1 MTVHSCLRCG
11 HEGTGVAVTL
21 VNLARE
27 NNGRVRMVEV
37 VQEIKH
43 RHVVERVRHTV
54 PERYGWEPRCRD
66 RAGCDARLAA
76 DEVEL

>member
-1 MTVHSCLRCG
+1 MSHHTCLRCG
-11 HEGTGVAVTL
+11 HEGQGVAVTL

-37 VQEIKH
+37 VQEIQH
-43 RHVVERVRHTV
+43 RHIVERIRHTV

-66 RAGCDARLAA
+66 VQACGRRLA
-76 DEVEL
+76 DEEVEL